1 MSLVVK
7 MFKLEVS
14 FAFYTNK
21 RDRVSFNKILDS
33 LVLCGSSADYSEKK
47 TRVRTQYKILSGY
60 IYV

>member
-21 RDRVSFNKILDS
+21 HDRVSFNKILDS
-33 LVLCGSSADYSEKK
+33 LVLCGSSADYLEEE
-47 TRVRTQYKILSGY
+47 T
-60 IYV
+60 